1 MTGPVV
7 PRLRAKHPAE
17 SVNDASII
25 EKSWVDPTQFGVL
38 FDKYAPLIYRYI
50 ARRIGRPGTEDL
62 VAETFIAAFGGRH
75 RYDLARSDARPWL
88 YGIATNIIGRHG
100 RDELRQMRIS
110 QAIDGKAI
118 VPGHADRVSLDT
130 TAQSLRGDLMI
141 ALAGLAVG
149 DRDVLVLIAWEDLT
163 YEEVAD
169 ALAIPVGTVRSR
181 LHRARMQLRPVLQQR
196 SATTTIR
203 EVLTND

>member
-7 PRLRAKHPAE
+7 GRLRAKQRAE
-17 SVNDASII
+17 AVNDATVI
-25 EKSWVDPTQFGVL
+25 EKSWGDPAQFGVL

-50 ARRIGRPGTEDL
+50 ARRIGRPGTDDL

-100 RDELRQMRIS
+100 RDELRQLRIS

-118 VPGHADRVSLDT
+118 VPGHADRVALDT
-130 TAQSLRGDLMI
+130 TAQSLRGDLTI

-163 YEEVAD
+163 YEEVAY
-169 ALAIPVGTVRSR
+169 ALGIPVGTVRSR
-181 LHRARMQLRPVLQQR
+181 LHRARMQLRPVLHQLGTT
-196 SATTTIR
+196 ATIK